1 MRNYFYSLL
10 RKYLSLFIL
19 PQNSVV
25 EIDPTSSL
33 LVAAMPQGKV
43 AFRSNSDEL
52 ALVTNFQ
59 ESVVLP
65 VESIYGAQPDY
76 LVISGLIHYER
87 DIQGLLSSLHKMCRR
102 ETRLVLTYYSSLW
115 SPLANFASK
124 IGLRSKL
131 PESNWLAH
139 GDIKNLLE
147 LENFE
152 LIRLDHKILIPF
164 YIPVISNIF
173 NRYLAPL
180 PLFKHFCLLNIAV
193 ARPLLIESSQ
203 QTVPAPSVSIVVPA
217 RNESGN
223 IDSIVNRI
231 PPMGPNDEIIFI
243 EGNSTDDTWQ
253 AIQAVHARYGSER
266 RILIAQQSGKGKGD
280 AVRKGFGL
288 ATNEIL
294 MILDADMTVPPEDLP
309 KFYHAIQGGKGEFIN
324 GTRLVYPMEKEAMR
338 FFNLLGNKFFAMAF
352 SFVLG
357 QRFKDTLCGTKVISR
372 SNYLQLAKN
381 RSFFGDFDPFG
392 DFDLIFGAA
401 RMGLKIV
408 EVPICYRERVYGE
421 TNISR
426 WRHGAILLAM
436 LVFSARRI
444 KFL

>member
-1 MRNYFYSLL
+1 MRNYFYSLM
-10 RKYLSLFIL
+10 RRYLSLYIL

-25 EIDPTSSL
+25 EVDPTSSL
-33 LVAAMPQGKV
+33 LVGAMPQGKV
-43 AFRSNSDEL
+43 VFRNAPVEITL
-52 ALVTNFQ
+52 TTTFR
-59 ESVVLP
+59 EGVVLP
-65 VESIYGAQPDY
+65 VESIYEAQPDY

-87 DIQGLLSSLHKMCRR
+87 DLQGLLTSLHKMCRR

-115 SPLANFASK
+115 RPFTRLASK
-124 IGLRSKL
+124 LGFRRNL

-139 GDIKNLLE
+139 EDIQNLLE

-152 LIRLDHKILIPF
+152 LVRLDHKILFPL
-164 YIPVISNIF
+164 YIPVVSDFF

-180 PLFKHFCLLNIAV
+180 PLFRNFCLLNIAV
-193 ARPLLIESSQ
+193 ARPLVDGCNTKLA
-203 QTVPAPSVSIVVPA
+203 VPSVSIVVPA

-223 IDSIVNRI
+223 IDTIIKRI
-231 PPMGPNDEIIFI
+231 PKIGPNDEIIFI

-253 AIQAVHARYGSER
+253 AIQAAHARYGSER

-309 KFYHAIQGGKGEFIN
+309 KFYRAIKDGKGEFIN
-324 GTRLVYPMEKEAMR
+324 GTRLVYPIEKRAMR

-381 RSFFGDFDPFG
+381 HSFFGDFDPFG

-408 EVPICYRERVYGE
+408 EVPIRYRERTYGE

-436 LVFSARRI
+436 LFYSARRI